1 MSNRNMDFF
10 NIWLPL
16 IGGGILFAIAIGA
29 WFSEHKI
36 TAIWFGFSGAIC
48 FLLLAALQ
56 LQDYEINTASH
67 PDESNEITK
76 RQLRAYVLVVA
87 ADFRNFGTKQ
97 PIIVTG
103 AIKNT
108 GQTPATQLRVRIE
121 GFCGIPFPMTQF
133 PTLET
138 KFGGPTTLGAG
149 DTHLLGPASLTAIL
163 SPEIEA
169 EIIAGRA
176 AIYLYGEIA
185 YFDVFKVEH
194 LTKFRLF
201 YRGNGSA
208 ISSDPIPFVT
218 APEGNDSD

>member
-1 MSNRNMDFF
+1 MFGF
-10 NIWLPL
+10 PL
-16 IGGGILFAIAIGA
+16 IGGSILFAIAIAA

-36 TAIWFGFSGAIC
+36 TAIWFGFSGFIC

-56 LQDYEINTASH
+56 LQEYEINNSSH
-67 PDESNEITK
+67 SDSSEITK
-76 RQLRAYVLVVA
+76 KQFRAYVFVVA
-87 ADFRNFGTKQ
+87 VDFRNFGTKQ
-97 PIIVTG
+97 PKIVTG
-103 AIKNT
+103 VIKNT
-108 GQTPATQLRVRIE
+108 GQTPATRLRVRVE

-133 PTLET
+133 PALEI

-163 SPEIEA
+163 SPEVEA
-169 EIIAGRA
+169 EIVAGRA
-176 AIYLYGEIA
+176 AIYLPGEIA

-201 YRGNGSA
+201 YRGNGTA
-208 ISSDPIPFVT
+208 ISSNPVALVT